1 MFVFR
6 ALKQKIFYLLVE
18 IIFLAVFG
26 LFFLSVS
33 SYAMSDAEFN
43 KINEAVNKQREEDRI
58 KNGPSEADRA
68 FEDLQNKA
76 KEKRKID
83 EGKVAQM
90 QEDKKENDFFSNKH
104 NLFRIIF
111 VAIGIIL
118 TIGIMLGILKVW
130 KTKKRN

>member
-1 MFVFR
+1 
-6 ALKQKIFYLLVE
+6 
-18 IIFLAVFG
+18 
-26 LFFLSVS
+26 
-33 SYAMSDAEFN
+33 MSDAEFN

-118 TIGIMLGILKVW
+118 TTGIMLGILKVW